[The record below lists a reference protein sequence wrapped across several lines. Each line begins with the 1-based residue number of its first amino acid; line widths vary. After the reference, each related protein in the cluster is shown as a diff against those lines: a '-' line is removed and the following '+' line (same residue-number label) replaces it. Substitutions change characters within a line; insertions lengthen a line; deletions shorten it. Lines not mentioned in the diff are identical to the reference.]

1 LHSLKIIKTTFT
13 DLTHLFKLFLIAL
26 NVRIANNRISN
37 LKNLKTWNRTD
48 HDPIWSS
55 SVRVES
61 PIQSV
66 KWKNSRLKLAIFY
79 LQHVRERADAI
90 LSNDMLPDS

>member
-55 SVRVES
+55 SVRVDHTYVNLRSS
-61 PIQSV
+61 PWSGKTAV
-66 KWKNSRLKLAIFY
+66 
-79 LQHVRERADAI
+79 
-90 LSNDMLPDS
+90 